1 VTRPAPIVCLD
12 LNVLVAGLLDQVS
25 RRPSP
30 GPPRQIVQGVW
41 SGRCRPVMDDAM
53 LDRLGDVLAC
63 PHLRI
68 PADARANFLAALT
81 LLREPAPP
89 DLLPP
94 PPAALTSDPEDD
106 AVLWCALAHGAEW
119 LVTGNTRHLAALTPL
134 AAQLVRDAH
143 LRIAT
148 PRDFLAYQEAGGA
161 R

>member
-12 LNVLVAGLLDQVS
+12 LNVLVAALLDQVS
-25 RRPSP
+25 RRPSA

-41 SGRCRPVMDDAM
+41 NARYRLVMDDTM
-53 LDRLGDVLAC
+53 LDRLGNVLAR

-68 PADARANFLAALT
+68 PSDARANVLAALT

-89 DLLPP
+89 HLLPP

-119 LVTGNTRHLAALTPL
+119 LVTGNTRHLTALTPL
-134 AAQLVRDAH
+134 AAQMVQDAR
-143 LRIAT
+143 LRVAT
-148 PRDFLAYQEAGGA
+148 PREFLAGVPG
-161 R
+161 